1 MIYTPRP
8 REGVALYIH
17 IPFCNTL
24 CPYCHFF
31 RVPLGPG
38 EEEPFLEAVLREA
51 ASLKGVA
58 PGPVR
63 TVYIGGGT
71 PSLLPPSFYT
81 RLFEAMDS
89 VLPLDRT
96 VEMSLE
102 ADAGVSDE
110 ELAQLAEAGFDRVS
124 IGVKSFQESGVRM
137 LGAGQW
143 DGDRTLV
150 VSRARKAGFPSV
162 GIDLIYGFEGQGID
176 DFRTDLKTALAVG
189 PDHISL
195 YALEANDDKGPREV
209 DGDLAAAMF
218 RMARRMLPAGGYG
231 QYEICNF
238 ALPGHECLH
247 NINYWCD
254 GDYFGLGPS
263 AHGSLTVKGTRERFS
278 NRPDL
283 AGYLAHP
290 EDVRETLSGDG
301 KEDRAREALILRLRL
316 AQGVEVNAFTMRYG
330 VDPLKIL
337 GPALDEFRR
346 MGLIR
351 TTPGRIRL
359 TTRGMLLSNEIF
371 TRVI

>member
-1 MIYTPRP
+1 MIFTPRP

-51 ASLKGVA
+51 ASLKEVA
-58 PGPVR
+58 SGPVR

-81 RLFEAMDS
+81 RLFEAMAG

-124 IGVKSFQESGVRM
+124 IGVKSFQESGVRI

-150 VSRARKAGFPSV
+150 VSRARNAGFPSV
-162 GIDLIYGFEGQGID
+162 GIDLIYGFEGQGMD
-176 DFRTDLKTALAVG
+176 DFRSDLKTALAVG

-263 AHGSLTVKGTRERFS
+263 AHSSLTVKGTRERFS
-278 NRPDL
+278 NRSDL
-283 AGYLAHP
+283 AGYLAHR
-290 EDVRETLSGDG
+290 EDVRETLSDDG

-316 AQGVEVNAFTMRYG
+316 VQGVEVNAFTMRYG

-371 TRVI
+371 TRII